1 MIIYLIVFGKNIFL
15 LEKSNGNF
23 LEDIISYNNNLD
35 NINKSI
41 NFSESIR
48 VRDAK
53 FNTIITVL
61 K

>member
-48 VRDAK
+48 VRDVK